1 MLWRMSAAL
10 PGRAVSTHTRFHQ
23 LLWPIGA
30 WCFLSLLVVSP
41 VWLLARAC
49 PVFLALLGPLRD
61 GGAMLL
67 FAAQRVVGRFAVEG
81 CVAAWVA
88 VGDRTW
94 NCYKQ
99 TNYDTEARVR
109 GLESIPATACSSAYS
124 TIHSFSL
131 LILLYSFYFLVCSPY
146 LDSFFF
152 SFLIQV
158 F

>member
-1 MLWRMSAAL
+1 MLWRMTAAL

-30 WCFLSLLVVSP
+30 WCFLSLLIVSP

-49 PVFLALLGPLRD
+49 PIFLALLGPLRD

-99 TNYDTEARVR
+99 TNKHQQSAALLRLR
-109 GLESIPATACSSAYS
+109 QSLQMRHASMRQHKPAVGKEQCRLSRAY
-124 TIHSFSL
+124 
-131 LILLYSFYFLVCSPY
+131 VCRAAYVAGHDASN
-146 LDSFFF
+146 
-152 SFLIQV
+152 
-158 F
+158 

>member
-1 MLWRMSAAL
+1 MLWRMTAAL

-99 TNYDTEARVR
+99 TNKLGAYTGNSHPQDFARILCCRYIHYLLLQFPVKVVVQT
-109 GLESIPATACSSAYS
+109 LES
-124 TIHSFSL
+124 L
-131 LILLYSFYFLVCSPY
+131 LAALRGDFTE
-146 LDSFFF
+146 
-152 SFLIQV
+152 
-158 F
+158 